1 MSTVCT
7 VHMDSGALYY
17 MLHSTCTTVS
27 RAEPRKGRE
36 GKEKKGREGEGRGG
50 GGDEAS
56 LLACLR

>member
-27 RAEPRKGRE
+27 RERE
-36 GKEKKGREGEGRGG
+36 GKGRKRRGGKGRGG
-50 GGDEAS
+50 EGEAMK
-56 LLACLR
+56 LAC